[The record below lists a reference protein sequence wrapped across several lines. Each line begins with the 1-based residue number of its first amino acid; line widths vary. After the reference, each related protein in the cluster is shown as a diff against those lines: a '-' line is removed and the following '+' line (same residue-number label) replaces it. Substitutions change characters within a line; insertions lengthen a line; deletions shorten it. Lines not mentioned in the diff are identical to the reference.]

1 MQERR
6 TSVAAALASRSSRQL
21 LVRKGIVVD
30 LSENQIRI
38 RDLQTQVQALKG
50 ELEQQAANHHRDM
63 EDRVSTAS
71 KKAQEANLEFASQAR
86 NIHKQRERHLKE
98 KQTLESKLSRSLLD
112 QIKKRSGKFYD
123 DVSRALAATMAEEGV
138 VKARELQQQL
148 AVLEE
153 QLNAAQGELNAAQGE
168 HRLALDQQKKLLE
181 SQAKEERAA
190 QRLLFDERLDARVA
204 SLTEEHNAMLRQR
217 HNEGST
223 KHSQDLDA
231 IQRDWASKW
240 SEREREYLEGELSWK
255 RQSEEE
261 LEKLKMDY
269 QQQKNNQDKQ
279 HRLALKERDRRDLSL
294 LQEKLDE
301 LSRAREEL
309 DTDRLAQEKDSAMKY
324 SKALDAAKEQ
334 DRASRVEMNNVRE
347 REIEALNLSINEERK
362 MYIDSRAQMELAHAR
377 EITALR
383 SLVDDERTRA
393 RETSTRFEDELE
405 RKFAMLAEGL
415 EEQVRWHLDGTCWWW
430 FSWCNFQY
438 RPHCEHPGSDHCDS
452 LNVYEP
458 VYFFFI

>member
-63 EDRVSTAS
+63 EDRVSNAS

-98 KQTLESKLSRSLLD
+98 KQMLESKLSRSLSD

-153 QLNAAQGELNAAQGE
+153 QLNAAQGE
-168 HRLALDQQKKLLE
+168 HRVALEQQKKLLE
-181 SQAKEERAA
+181 RQAKEERAA

-430 FSWCNFQY
+430 FSLCNFQY
-438 RPHCEHPGSDHCDS
+438 RPHCEHPGSDHCDC
-452 LNVYEP
+452 
-458 VYFFFI
+458 